1 MSTQARPETA
11 RPAPA
16 AAFPASKPALGDI
29 LVRSLEE
36 LAAAGRVDAAC
47 RLAGLACAA
56 TRQDDIRSWKRF
68 NALLHRWSARAP
80 QPFRPHD
87 AAPDVPGT
95 PTND

>member
-1 MSTQARPETA
+1 VSTQARPETA

-56 TRQDDIRSWKRF
+56 TRHDDIRSWKRF

-80 QPFRPHD
+80 QPFRAHG
-87 AAPDVPGT
+87 AAPDASGPRA
-95 PTND
+95 NE